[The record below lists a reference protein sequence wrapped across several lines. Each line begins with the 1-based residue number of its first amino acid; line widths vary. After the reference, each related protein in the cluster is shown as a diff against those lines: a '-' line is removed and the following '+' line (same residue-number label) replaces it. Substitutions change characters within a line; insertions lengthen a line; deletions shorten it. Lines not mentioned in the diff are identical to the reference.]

1 MAMTLITQ
9 PVGFLFDWDGVVID
23 SSRQHEASWHLLADE
38 LGATVP
44 EDFFKT
50 TFGMRNQQII
60 PRWFPDLTESEIR
73 QRGDRKEALY
83 REILRREGIS
93 ALAGVKDFLL
103 AAKNV
108 GIPCAVGSSTPRKNI
123 DTVIEMAGLEGLF
136 SAIVCAEDVSRGK
149 PDPEVF
155 LKGASL
161 IGRPP
166 TQCLVFEDAFVGI
179 DAAHA
184 GGMKVVG
191 IATTH
196 PLEKFTS
203 ADHAVTTLVGLD
215 PLGLARQLN
224 LLS

>member
-1 MAMTLITQ
+1 MTMNELAHC
-9 PVGFLFDWDGVVID
+9 VGFLFDWDGVVID

-44 EDFFKT
+44 PDFFKT

-60 PRWFPDLTESEIR
+60 PRWFPDLSEEEIL

-93 ALAGVKDFLL
+93 ALAGVKDFLR
-103 AAKNV
+103 AAQTY

-123 DTVIEMAGLEGLF
+123 ETVIEMAGLEGLF
-136 SAIVCAEDVSRGK
+136 SAVVCAEDVARGK

-155 LKGASL
+155 VKGATL
-161 IGRPP
+161 IGRAPA
-166 TQCLVFEDAFVGI
+166 QCIVFEDAFVGI
-179 DAAHA
+179 DAARA

-196 PLEKFTS
+196 PVEKLTS
-203 ADHAVTTLVGLD
+203 ADLAVPSLLGIDPLTLAQQ
-215 PLGLARQLN
+215 LGLAG
-224 LLS
+224 